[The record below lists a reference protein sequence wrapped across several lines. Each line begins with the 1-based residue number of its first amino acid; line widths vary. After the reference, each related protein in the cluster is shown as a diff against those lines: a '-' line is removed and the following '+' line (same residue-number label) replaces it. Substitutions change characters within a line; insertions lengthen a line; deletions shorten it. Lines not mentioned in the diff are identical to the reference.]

1 MDNNYDL
8 DLQSIQEARRLSEAC
23 YKAQQQFI
31 AFNQEQVDNVCAAMA
46 DAAYNESRRLGEMAK
61 DETGY
66 GIALHKMLKNQL
78 GSRNLWESIKDIKT
92 VGIIRE
98 DRVKHIVEIGWPMG
112 VVAALTPSTN
122 PTSTTMYKIL
132 ISVKSR
138 NGIVVAP
145 HPAAYHCSLET
156 AKIMSKAGE
165 AAGMPHGLVSCM
177 SKVSLAGTQE
187 LIGHRRISVILA
199 TGGSAMVRA
208 AHSVGKPAY
217 GVGPGN
223 APCYVDGSADIKK
236 AAHDIVSSKAFDNSL
251 ICATEQ
257 SIVVDKLIAS
267 KLRSEMEHIG
277 AYFVN
282 LKQKTALANVL
293 FSPKGVINR
302 YSVGQTPESLS
313 QMADIQVPAGTRIL
327 VVPLNKVGKEEPL
340 SREKLTTVL
349 GWYEVDGWESG
360 IECCMKLV
368 NFGGR
373 GHTMIIHATDK
384 NIIMNFG
391 LKIPVFRILVNTMGS
406 LGAVGG
412 TTSLSPS
419 LTLGSGGIG
428 HSITGDNITT
438 THLLNIKRIAYETK
452 APPKLAV
459 IDTKPQTNSSN
470 DTFSGDGNLN
480 IEQIKVVVKAVVEE
494 VLRRKANINSIK
506 RSDNK

>member
-8 DLQSIQEARRLSEAC
+8 DLQSIQEARRLAEAC
-23 YKAQQQFI
+23 YEAQQQFI
-31 AFNQEQVDNVCAAMA
+31 NFNQEQVDNICAAMA
-46 DAAYNESRRLGEMAK
+46 DAAYNKSKQLGKMAA

-78 GSRNLWESIKDIKT
+78 GSRTVWESIKDIKT

-98 DRVKHIVEIGWPMG
+98 DHAKHVVEIGWPMG

-138 NGIVVAP
+138 NGIVLAP
-145 HPAAYHCSLET
+145 HPMAYRCSNET
-156 AKIMSKAGE
+156 TGIMSEAGE

-187 LIGHRRISVILA
+187 LIRHRRTSVILA
-199 TGGSAMVRA
+199 TGGSAMVGV

-223 APCYVDGSADIKK
+223 APCYVDRSADVKK
-236 AAHDIVSSKAFDNSL
+236 AAHNIVSSKAFDNSL

-257 SIVVDKLIAS
+257 SVVVDSPAAS
-267 KLRSEMEHIG
+267 ELRSEMERMG

-282 LKQKTALANVL
+282 PKQKIALANVL

-302 YSVGQTPESLS
+302 HSVGQTPQVLS
-313 QMADIQVPAGTRIL
+313 QMANIQVPANASIL
-327 VVPLNKVGKEEPL
+327 VVPLSKVGKDEPL

-349 GWYEVDGWESG
+349 GWYEVDGWETG
-360 IECCMKLV
+360 IEYCMKLV

-373 GHTMIIHATDK
+373 GHTIIIHATDK

-412 TTSLSPS
+412 TTALAPS

-428 HSITGDNITT
+428 HSITGDNITA
-438 THLLNIKRIAYETK
+438 THLLNIKRLAYEIK
-452 APPKLAV
+452 APPELAV
-459 IDTKPQTNSSN
+459 IDAESQRSSFN
-470 DTFSGDGNLN
+470 DDSNTDLD
-480 IEQIKVVVKAVVEE
+480 QVKAVVRAVVEE
-494 VLRRKANINSIK
+494 VLRRGIK
-506 RSDNK
+506 H